1 MLPAAKDQ
9 PAYVLHRR
17 AFRETSVIVEL
28 LTADFGRVAGVVR
41 GVKGG
46 RRPRYS
52 IEPFTMVSVAWRGR
66 GQLVNILAAE
76 SIAATRLQGDALF
89 AGLYLNELL
98 IKTLRTGRAGRCPLS
113 PLWPTTRWLRLQTT
127 TMAWSQ
133 RCGRFRERPA
143 RRTRLRHRLRR
154 RHPQRRADRGP
165 TKVYLAIDGEGF
177 REATAGEVQ
186 NGADKD
192 PVSLSG
198 TEILA
203 IANEDFARSAVR
215 GAAKRVLRRALKQR
229 LAGKPLQYAHA
240 FREPP
245 APARPCLAQ
254 RLSKVACRGSRTANR
269 TSTSGSTR
277 RRSSPRPRGARPS
290 RYST

>member
-98 IKTLRTGRAGRCPLS
+98 IKTLEPGEPVAALFRRYADA
-113 PLWPTTRWLRLQTT
+113 
-127 TMAWSQ
+127 MASLADNND
-133 RCGRFRERPA
+133 GLEPA
-143 RRTRLRHRLRR
+143 LRR
-154 RHPQRRADRGP
+154 FEKGLLEELGYGIAFDVDIRSGAPIEAD
-165 TKVYLAIDGEGF
+165 KVYLAIDGEGF

-229 LAGKPLQYAHA
+229 LAGKPLNT
-240 FREPP
+240 
-245 APARPCLAQ
+245 
-254 RLSKVACRGSRTANR
+254 RTLFANR
-269 TSTSGSTR
+269 QL
-277 RRSSPRPRGARPS
+277 PRVHV
-290 RYST
+290 